1 MVRVKNIKIE
11 NFRGIKTELD
21 FPFRKGSNYTS
32 LAIYGKNGTG
42 KSSIV
47 DAWEWLYNYRI
58 EYLAREGAG
67 EKAYPHMDSDGEDCY
82 IEVEFDDEVGTVKF
96 KYNHRR
102 VTQPTITGNYDLLKS
117 KIPHPCHLRYG
128 DLQRFVYYT
137 KAEKYEYLATYL
149 GFSIALTIQNNFKTY
164 SNTLQDKINVDERII
179 EQNSEG
185 VITIIG
191 EDKDINEENV
201 VEYINGLCAKH
212 NVETMTE
219 FMEAKKVV
227 GAIKKL
233 VDDNPKTKE
242 LADWKALKIKMEQFY
257 PISSVKADLERLEEL
272 FAEIKEDEANITK
285 LIRVGLYEQGL
296 SALEKSEDKSIC
308 PLCDKA
314 FDGDLE
320 NHIGVKHEKLKALKA
335 KDVEFETI
343 RKKVYQNLITLSAKI
358 DRINDFESE
367 KVREQVKEFFEK
379 LGNINADIGEP
390 SRTLNKRLLE
400 IDELDLSSQD
410 FVTWIDEII
419 DKEITTK
426 NTIEENIERLN
437 TDKARKE
444 LTDDYTNL
452 DALIKAFYTYEL
464 KSRQVKFLTDTKNSY
479 NDIISQYNKWI
490 KEQIQTAFDTISDD
504 LVAYFNI
511 LENNHE
517 YIKNPKIKLLTEK
530 DKGIELEIEFAGN
543 ALSPAYKVLSE
554 SQINS
559 FGLAVFLAA
568 VKHFNSD
575 FKFIILDDVI
585 NSFDAFKRPR
595 VIDLISEH
603 FQDYQFLILTHD
615 QIWFDQ
621 LIKKF
626 TMWNRLRFFGWDYPT
641 GPKVEVAK
649 NIFERIDEDIEK
661 DRGTE
666 AGQTLGKYLE
676 WILQVFNQN
685 FEAPIHFKIDNQ
697 YALIELFDT
706 FKKRAKD
713 KLKETHK
720 LYKKLETFDKDTGFR
735 NYCMHW
741 KDAEYTAEEI
751 KRVFKGWK
759 EIEEMVQCNGK
770 CKRYFQYDRTSKNI
784 KCRCGDLDLKAE
796 DFYEL
801 NVSAN

>member
-1 MVRVKNIKIE
+1 MTKIKNIKIE
-11 NFRGIKTELD
+11 DFRGIKTELA
-21 FPFRKGSNYTS
+21 FPFIKGANYTS

-47 DAWEWLYNYRI
+47 DAWEWFYDLKI
-58 EYLAREGAG
+58 AHLAREDAR
-67 EKAYPHMDSDGEDCY
+67 EKAYPHMDSDGEDSN
-82 IEVEFDDEVGTVKF
+82 IEVEFDDEIGTIKF
-96 KYNHRR
+96 QYNRR
-102 VTQPTITGNYDLLKS
+102 KITRPAITGEYSLFRD

-137 KAEKYEYLATYL
+137 KADKYEYLATYL
-149 GFSIALTIQNNFKTY
+149 GFSVALTLQNNFKKY
-164 SNTLQDKINVDERII
+164 SNTLQDKINVEERII

-185 VITIIG
+185 VKTIIG
-191 EDKDINEENV
+191 ENKEVNEENV
-201 VEYINGLCAKH
+201 VEYINVLCAKH
-212 NVETMTE
+212 NVETITE
-219 FMEAKKVV
+219 FNEVKKVV
-227 GAIKKL
+227 KAIKKL

-242 LADWKALKIKMEQFY
+242 LADWKTLKTKIEQFY

-308 PLCDKA
+308 PLCDNA

-320 NHIGVKHEKLKALKA
+320 NHIRVKHEELKSLKA
-335 KDVEFETI
+335 KDIEFETI
-343 RKKVYQNLITLSAKI
+343 RKRVYQNLNTLSAKI

-367 KVREQVKEFFEK
+367 KVRGQVKEFFEK
-379 LGNINADIGEP
+379 LGNIKTGIDVP
-390 SRTLNKRLLE
+390 SRTLNKKLLE
-400 IDELDLSSQD
+400 IDELDLSSED
-410 FVTWIDEII
+410 FVTWIDDII
-419 DKEITTK
+419 EEEETIKE
-426 NTIEENIERLN
+426 TIDENIERLN
-437 TDKARKE
+437 NDKARKE

-452 DALIKAFYTYEL
+452 DALIRAFYTYEL
-464 KSRQVKFLTDTKNSY
+464 KTRQVEFLTDTKNTY
-479 NDIISQYNKWI
+479 DDVISQYNKWI
-490 KEQIQTAFDTISDD
+490 KEKIQTSFDNISDD
-504 LVAYFNI
+504 IVTYFNI
-511 LENNHE
+511 LEDNHE
-517 YIKNPKIKLLTEK
+517 YIKNPKIKLLSDR
-530 DKGIELEIEFAGN
+530 DKGIELEIEFAGKE
-543 ALSPAYKVLSE
+543 LSPAYKVLSE

-595 VIDLISEH
+595 VIDLIDQH
-603 FQDYQFLILTHD
+603 FSDYQLLVLTHD
-615 QIWFDQ
+615 IIWFDQ

-626 TMWNRLRFFGWDYPT
+626 TNWNRLRFYGWDYPT
-641 GPKVEVAK
+641 GPKVEAAK
-649 NIFERIDEDIEK
+649 NWFERIEEDLEK
-661 DRGTE
+661 DKGTE

-697 YALIELFDT
+697 YALIELFDA

-720 LYKKLETFDKDTGFR
+720 LYKKLETFDTDTGFR
-735 NYCMHW
+735 NYCVHW

-759 EIEEMVQCNGK
+759 EIEEMVKCDGK

-801 NVSAN
+801 NESAN